1 MNDKPQ
7 PRFSLVIPTL
17 KRLEEVRRLL
27 VSLQENTC
35 RDFEVIIVDQ
45 NRSDLLDGL
54 CREFAAI
61 FPLTHLK
68 PDLTGAARAR
78 NYGFRHAKGEI
89 INFPDD
95 DCVFTPGLLAEVSRQ
110 FAANPAVDAVCG
122 RAVDPVSRQ
131 SALLRF
137 LDGSQWVHAGNV
149 YQTTIEFTMFMKRSV
164 LTEVGPLDEDLG
176 VGTYYGS
183 EEGADF
189 VLRALYQGKR
199 FFYDPSLVIYHDH
212 KIGRFDADECQKA
225 FNYGRGFGRM
235 SVKHWLLYRQPSA
248 LFRFLN
254 FQARSLC
261 AVVLYACR
269 LTPERSRFYWKRFA
283 GRLAGAWQ
291 CRKEFQK
298 RESQSPQGCASR
310 PSP

>member
-1 MNDKPQ
+1 M
-7 PRFSLVIPTL
+7 IPTL

-27 VSLQENTC
+27 VSLRENTC
-35 RDFEVIIVDQ
+35 QDFEVVIVDQ

-54 CREFAAI
+54 CREFSAS

-78 NYGFRHAKGEI
+78 NHGFRFAKGEI

-95 DCVFTPGLLAEVSRQ
+95 DCVFTPGLLEEVSRR
-110 FAANPAVDAVCG
+110 FAADPGVDAICG
-122 RAVDPVSRQ
+122 RAVDPVSKQ

-137 LDGSQWVHAGNV
+137 LDHNARVGEGNV

-164 LTEVGPLDEDLG
+164 LTDVGPLDEELG

-199 FFYDPSLVIYHDH
+199 FDYDPALLIYHAH
-212 KIGRFDADECQKA
+212 KIGRYDADECQKA
-225 FNYGRGFGRM
+225 FSYGRGFGRM
-235 SVKHWLLYRQPSA
+235 SVKHVLLYRKPSA

-254 FQARSLC
+254 FQARALC
-261 AVVLYACR
+261 AVVLYAC
-269 LTPERSRFYWKRFA
+269 LLKPERSRYYWQRIM
-283 GRLAGAWQ
+283 GRLVGACQ
-291 CRKEFQK
+291 SYKEFRK
-298 RESQSPQGCASR
+298 TGSSSSQDRASCSSP
-310 PSP
+310 